1 MALDDTL
8 SSREVRFI
16 GALLAGEDVPRG
28 AELAGVSERTGWRYL
43 ERPAVRRE
51 LARRQDA
58 ALSEAGARLSVAMS
72 ESVDVLREVMRDRA
86 ASAPA
91 RVSAARAVLDA
102 GLKLSELV
110 SLAERLT
117 EVEARLAERG
127 DMMASGRYGG
137 VQSVR
142 LGGVRAD
149 DF

>member
-16 GALLAGEDVPRG
+16 GALLGGQDVPAC

-43 ERPAVRRE
+43 ERPAVRSE

-58 ALSEAGARLSVAMS
+58 ALGEASARLSVAMS
-72 ESVDVLREVMRDRA
+72 ESVDVLREVMRDKV

-110 SLAERLT
+110 SLAERLS
-117 EVEARLAERG
+117 EVERRLTERQASESGIRIGGLKAG
-127 DMMASGRYGG
+127 DI
-137 VQSVR
+137 
-142 LGGVRAD
+142 
-149 DF
+149 